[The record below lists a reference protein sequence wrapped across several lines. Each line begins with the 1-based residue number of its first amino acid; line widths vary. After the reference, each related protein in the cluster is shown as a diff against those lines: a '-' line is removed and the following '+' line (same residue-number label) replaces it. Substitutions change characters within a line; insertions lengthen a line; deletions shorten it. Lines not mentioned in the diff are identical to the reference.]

1 MLVGRGKHTS
11 LNGAKNRSAFVQLPS
26 IRASPKH
33 VLSCNTRGEVEVLQF
48 VAKADSSGYGGCS
61 KAMGSKHH
69 DWEHR

>member
-1 MLVGRGKHTS
+1 MAPKID
-11 LNGAKNRSAFVQLPS
+11 QLLYSYLPLE
-26 IRASPKH
+26 PKH